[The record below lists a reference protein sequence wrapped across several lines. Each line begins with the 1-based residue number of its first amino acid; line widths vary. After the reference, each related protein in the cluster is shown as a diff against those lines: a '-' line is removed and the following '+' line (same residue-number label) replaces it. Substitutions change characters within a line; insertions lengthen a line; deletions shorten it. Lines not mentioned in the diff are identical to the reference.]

1 MNMTGFQD
9 SRLVQPPIEVNPLSP
24 DQFQAGTVYLYNE
37 EDILGLLVDAGT
49 ADGST
54 VDENF
59 QIGSVTGKCIRTE
72 GDSPDY
78 VGRAYCQFTYSF
90 LNEFGDE
97 EAQLTAEG
105 TVEMGSINTL
115 AVTGGTGIFR
125 RSVGEILL
133 TPVDTGTG
141 SAFSLTEN
149 LSLDLPVSYYM
160 EAFVW
165 MEEALLPFDIF

>member
-24 DQFQAGTVYLYNE
+24 DEFQAGTVYLYNE
-37 EDILGLLVDAGT
+37 ESILGLLVDAGT
-49 ADGST
+49 ADGSV

-59 QIGSVTGKCIRTE
+59 LIGSVTGKCIRTE
-72 GDSPDY
+72 GIS

-90 LNEFGDE
+90 LNEFGFE

-105 TVEMGSINTL
+105 TVEMGTINTL

-125 RSVGEILL
+125 RSVGEVLL
-133 TPVDTGTG
+133 TPVDVELG
-141 SAFSLTEN
+141 SPPGLTEN
-149 LSLDLPVSYYM
+149 LFLELPASYYM

-165 MEEALLPFDIF
+165 MEQALIPFDIF